1 MEFNI
6 AVLPGDYIG
15 PEVIAESIK
24 VLKLISKKYGH
35 KFNFHE
41 DAVGGA
47 AVDKYGVP
55 VRDETLE
62 MCRKCDAI
70 LFGAAGGP
78 KWETVTKRN
87 RADTALIKIR
97 KAFDLFA
104 NLRIIKVYPALVDA
118 TNLKPEVIRGV
129 DLIILRELTSGL
141 YYGEPRG
148 IVENQEGEKK
158 AFNMLTYTEAEIERV
173 LRVGFELAMTR
184 RKKLLSVEKSNVLE
198 VSLLWKQTALRLTS
212 EYPDIELSHMYVD
225 AAAQKLINKPKDID
239 VLVTENTFGDILS
252 DEASELG
259 GSMGM
264 IPSASLAKISGG
276 KAFGL
281 YEPIHGSDPRNA
293 GKDVDNPIATILSA
307 GLLLQY
313 SCGLPKEAAIVEAA
327 VTKVL
332 DKGYRTWDIFKGEG
346 IEIGM
351 SKMGDLI
358 CEEIENS

>member
-1 MEFNI
+1 MNFNI

-15 PEVIAESIK
+15 PEVVAESIK
-24 VLKLISKKYGH
+24 ILKVIGKKYGH
-35 KFNFHE
+35 TFNFQE
-41 DAVGGA
+41 DAIGGA
-47 AVDKYGVP
+47 AIDKYGVP

-78 KWETVTKRN
+78 KWETTVKRN
-87 RADTALIKIR
+87 RADTALVKVR

-104 NLRIIKVYPALVDA
+104 NLRIIKVYPALENA
-118 TNLKPEVIRGV
+118 TNLKPEVIKGV

-148 IVENQEGEKK
+148 IVENHEGEKK
-158 AFNMLTYTEAEIERV
+158 GFNMMTYTEAEIERV
-173 LRVGFELAMTR
+173 LRVGFELARTR

-198 VSLLWKQTALRLTS
+198 TSLLWKQTALKLEP

-225 AAAQKLINKPKDID
+225 AAAQMLINRPKDID

-264 IPSASLAKISGG
+264 IPSASLARVFDG

-281 YEPIHGSDPRNA
+281 YEPIHGSDPQNA
-293 GKDVDNPIATILSA
+293 GKDRDNPIAMILSA
-307 GLLLQY
+307 GLMLQY
-313 SCGLPKEAAIVEAA
+313 SCGLPKEGAVVEKA
-327 VTKVL
+327 VENVL
-332 DKGYRTWDIFKGEG
+332 EKGYRTWDIFKGEG
-346 IEIGM
+346 TEIGM
-351 SKMGDLI
+351 SKMSDLI
-358 CEEIENS
+358 AEEIEKL